1 MLTGLILSGK
11 GLFFRNA
18 RAIALFFL
26 YVFHVS
32 GRGAVRFPFVK
43 RRFSPAETYVSRKE
57 NIENVGR
64 FVQIC
69 PCSERFLK
77 CFLEY
82 CMRKSRLL
90 RWTGASVSCVLGCF
104 SGFWPSCKEIS
115 CRIFPSFR
123 CSLVPVRCASLPFP
137 FTHAPMCAYTR
148 PREIHNVV
156 SFAFLFVDL
165 KKYSPATVLFS
176 VAYKN
181 LQKFLKKRVR

>member
-43 RRFSPAETYVSRKE
+43 RRFPPGKTYVSRKE

-90 RWTGASVSCVLGCF
+90 WWTGDSVSYVFGCF

-115 CRIFPSFR
+115 CRIFRVSAVLLYRFGVHLCLFLLHMR
-123 CSLVPVRCASLPFP
+123 SCAR
-137 FTHAPMCAYTR
+137 THARA
-148 PREIHNVV
+148 
-156 SFAFLFVDL
+156 
-165 KKYSPATVLFS
+165 KYIM
-176 VAYKN
+176 
-181 LQKFLKKRVR
+181 